1 MSTAQIPE
9 IAVQLNKAGIPPE
22 FGPDHSRLLIRAWKR
37 LAKGR
42 PISSAQVD
50 QMVSGLAISA
60 DEAHQFLR
68 NISERDS
75 SDNLVG
81 IFGLS
86 LNHKWRHRF
95 RLDGGSLRTWCAW
108 DALFLPPILNETV
121 TIESDSPET
130 GQTVQL
136 KVSPHQVEDCRPAGA
151 VVTIVNLDPSV
162 HDADSVN
169 AIWSNFCHQVYFFP
183 SRTEADQW
191 ATGRDNINV
200 LTVDEAFELG
210 KQAFSK
216 LLGYGRSEP

>member
-9 IAVQLNKAGIPPE
+9 IAVQLNQAGIPPE
-22 FGPDHSRLLIRAWKR
+22 FGPDHSRLLIRAWR
-37 LAKGR
+37 TLAKGR
-42 PISSAQVD
+42 PISTAQVD

-60 DEAHQFLR
+60 RDTRQFLKGL
-68 NISERDS
+68 IERDS
-75 SDNLVG
+75 ADNIVG

-95 RLDGGSLRTWCAW
+95 RLNGRSLRTWCAW
-108 DALFLPPILNETV
+108 DALFLPPILKETV
-121 TIESDSPET
+121 TIESDSPGT
-130 GQTVQL
+130 CHTVQL
-136 KVSPHQVEDCRPAGA
+136 KVSPRQVEDCRPAGA
-151 VVTIVNLDPSV
+151 VVTIVNLDASA
-162 HDADSVN
+162 HDADSID

-216 LLGYGRSEP
+216 LLGYARSEP

>member
-9 IAVQLNKAGIPPE
+9 IAMQLDKAGIPPE
-22 FGPDHSRLLIRAWKR
+22 FGPDHSRLLVRAWR
-37 LAKGR
+37 ALAKGR
-42 PISSAQVD
+42 PISSAQLD

-60 DEAHQFLR
+60 RDTRQFLR
-68 NISERDS
+68 GLIERDS
-75 SDNLVG
+75 ADNIVG

-95 RLDGGSLRTWCAW
+95 RLDSGSLRTWCAW

-121 TIESDSPET
+121 IIESDSPGT
-130 GQTVQL
+130 SHPVQL
-136 KVSPHQVEDCRPAGA
+136 KVSPHQVEDCRPTGA
-151 VVTIVNLDPSV
+151 VVTIVNLAAGKY
-162 HDADSVN
+162 DADSVD

-183 SRTEADQW
+183 TRTEADRW
-191 ATGRDNINV
+191 ATSRDDIIV

-216 LLGYGRSEP
+216 LLGYARSEP